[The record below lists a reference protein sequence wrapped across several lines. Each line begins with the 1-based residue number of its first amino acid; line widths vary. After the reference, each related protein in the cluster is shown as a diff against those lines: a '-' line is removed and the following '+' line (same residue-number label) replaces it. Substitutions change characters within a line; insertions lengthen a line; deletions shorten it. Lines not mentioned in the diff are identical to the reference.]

1 MSAQDQVYLR
11 DNGDRVELLV
21 DPGLIHAVEMPHRGP
36 ARRVPKHGFEDP
48 TRVGRAYVADGY
60 RPIREQPVARVL
72 VDVAPDAVDRVQR
85 ARVGEGEWA
94 RRIEKKAFVASL
106 TAPLTRREA
115 WALLRYVRI
124 RHGRILV
131 LDATAAGP
139 LNPTS
144 PRHRQPL
151 RKWLEALAED
161 DGDPFD
167 EIVFCACRFHRDDM
181 ALLEAIVP
189 RAPALGFVGGMPRK
203 LDAFAET
210 ETLTIG
216 CRVPEGLVPPAA
228 FDALRSSGVEPV
240 ALSVELGRAQ
250 LAPPATSDALL
261 AWIAESRRLRS
272 LSIAGCAFGFV
283 SRLAECALPL
293 ERVHWEGRLG
303 ATSLEAVVAR
313 ALPFQLSIG
322 ATPGSDR
329 GLAARVPE
337 GISFEETGPRVCPW
351 R

>member
-1 MSAQDQVYLR
+1 MSAQDQVYLH

-21 DPGLIHAVEMPHRGP
+21 EPGRIHVVEMPYRGP
-36 ARRVPKHGFEDP
+36 ARRVPKPGFQDP
-48 TRVGRAYVADGY
+48 KRVGRAYVAEGY

-72 VDVAPDAVDRVQR
+72 VEVAPDAVDRVRR
-85 ARVGEGEWA
+85 AHVGEGEWA

-115 WALLRYVRI
+115 WALLRHVRM

-131 LDATAAGP
+131 LDATAVGP

-151 RKWLEALAED
+151 RKWLEAIAED

-167 EIVFCACRFHRDDM
+167 EVLFCACRFHRDDM

-189 RAPALGFVGGMPRK
+189 RAPGVGFVGGMPRK
-203 LDAFAET
+203 LDAFSAT
-210 ETLTIG
+210 DKLTIG
-216 CRVPEGLVPPAA
+216 CRVPEGLVPPTA
-228 FDALRSSGVEPV
+228 FDALAASGVDPV

-250 LAPPATSDALL
+250 VAPQATADALL
-261 AWIAESRRLRS
+261 AWIAGAGRLRS
-272 LSIAGCAFGFV
+272 LFIAGCFFSVLA
-283 SRLAECALPL
+283 RLAESGLAL
-293 ERVHWEGRLG
+293 ERVHWEGRLE
-303 ATSLEAVVAR
+303 AAALEPVLSEE
-313 ALPFQLSIG
+313 LPFRLSIG

-337 GISFEETGPRVCPW
+337 TVEFEETGPRVCPW